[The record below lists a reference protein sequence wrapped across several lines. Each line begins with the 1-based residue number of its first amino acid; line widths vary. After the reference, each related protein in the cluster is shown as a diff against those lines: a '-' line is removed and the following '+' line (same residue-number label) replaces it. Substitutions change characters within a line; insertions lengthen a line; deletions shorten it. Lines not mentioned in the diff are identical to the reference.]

1 MRTIIKRIFKS
12 GFINFW
18 RNGVVS
24 IASILVMTVTLFVI
38 GSLVLAA
45 AFLSASL
52 TEVQSKVDIS
62 VSFKVDASL
71 EEIKALQRDLMVLP
85 EVKEVALSTREEEL
99 TLFRE
104 RHKDNNLLLQS
115 LDEVCNPFGARLNIK
130 AVNPTQYESIAT
142 FLTNQDSDSA
152 AIIDQVS
159 FKKDVVDKLLAIT
172 NSLRRVGL
180 AVSIVLIITSI
191 LVMFN
196 TTSLA
201 IYIARE
207 EISVM
212 RLVGAETS
220 YVRGPFMVEAI
231 ISGLIAS
238 LVAMLLLYPAVLW
251 VRNATLGVYGG
262 INLLSY
268 YLSNFFYLFL
278 MLLTAGVTLGAVASF
293 LAIRKYMKV

>member
-1 MRTIIKRIFKS
+1 M
-12 GFINFW
+12 
-18 RNGVVS
+18 
-24 IASILVMTVTLFVI
+24 ASILVMTVTLFVI
-38 GSLVLAA
+38 GSLILAG
-45 AFLSASL
+45 AFLTASL
-52 TEVQSKVDIS
+52 EEVQSKVDIS

-71 EEIKALQRDLMVLP
+71 DEIKAMEKALTALP
-85 EVKEVALSTREEEL
+85 EVKEVAFSSREEEL
-99 TLFRE
+99 ALFRE

-115 LDEVCNPFGARLNIK
+115 LDEVGNPFGARLNIK
-130 AVNPTQYESIAT
+130 AVDPAQYESIAT
-142 FLTNQDSDSA
+142 FLTNQDAASA

-172 NSLRRVGL
+172 NSLKRVGL
-180 AVSIVLIITSI
+180 AASIVLAVTSI

-231 ISGLIAS
+231 ISGGIAS
-238 LVAMLLLYPAVLW
+238 LLAMLLLYPAVLW
-251 VRNATLGVYGG
+251 VRGATMGVYGG

-278 MLLTAGVTLGAVASF
+278 ILLLSGVVLGAVASF
-293 LAIRKYMKV
+293 LAIRRYLKV

>member
-38 GSLVLAA
+38 GALILAG

-52 TEVQSKVDIS
+52 EEIQSKVDIS
-62 VSFKVDASL
+62 VSFKVDAPL
-71 EEIKALQRDLMVLP
+71 GDIKALEQSLKALP
-85 EVKEVALSTREEEL
+85 EVKEIGFSSREEEL
-99 TLFRE
+99 ALFRE

-115 LDEVCNPFGARLNIK
+115 LDEVGNPFGARLNIK
-130 AVNPTQYESIAT
+130 AVDPAQYESIAT
-142 FLTNQDSDSA
+142 FLSNQDAASA

-159 FKKDVVDKLLAIT
+159 FKKDVVDKLLAII
-172 NSLRRVGL
+172 NSLRRIGL
-180 AVSIVLIITSI
+180 AASIVLVVTSI
-191 LVMFN
+191 LVTFN

-220 YVRGPFMVEAI
+220 YVRGPFMVEAVI
-231 ISGLIAS
+231 AGVISS
-238 LVAMLLLYPAVLW
+238 LLAMLLLYPAVLW
-251 VRNATLGVYGG
+251 VKSATVGVYGG

-278 MLLTAGVTLGAVASF
+278 VLLGSGVVLGAVASF
-293 LAIRKYMKV
+293 LAIRRYLKV

>member
-38 GSLVLAA
+38 GALVLAA
-45 AFLSASL
+45 AFLTASL
-52 TEVQSKVDIS
+52 EEVQSKVDIS
-62 VSFKVDASL
+62 VSFKVEAALDD
-71 EEIKALQRDLMVLP
+71 IKAMQQALVALP

-99 TLFRE
+99 ALFRE

-115 LDEVCNPFGARLNIK
+115 LDEVGNPFGARLNVK
-130 AVNPTQYESIAT
+130 ALNPAQYESIAT
-142 FLTNQDSDSA
+142 FLTNQDADSA

-180 AVSIVLIITSI
+180 AASIVLIITSI

-238 LVAMLLLYPAVLW
+238 LLAMLLLYPAVLW
-251 VRNATLGVYGG
+251 VKSATLGVYGG

-278 MLLTAGVTLGAVASF
+278 MLLASGVVLGAVASF

>member
-18 RNGVVS
+18 RGGVVS
-24 IASILVMTVTLFVI
+24 MASILVMTVTLFVI
-38 GSLVLAA
+38 GSLILAG
-45 AFLSASL
+45 AFLTASL
-52 TEVQSKVDIS
+52 EEVQSKVDIS

-71 EEIKALQRDLMVLP
+71 DEIKAMEKALTALP
-85 EVKEVALSTREEEL
+85 EVKEVAFSSREEEL
-99 TLFRE
+99 ALFRE

-115 LDEVCNPFGARLNIK
+115 LDEVGNPFGARLNIK
-130 AVNPTQYESIAT
+130 AVDPAQYESIAT
-142 FLTNQDSDSA
+142 FLTNQDAASA

-172 NSLRRVGL
+172 NSLKRVGL
-180 AVSIVLIITSI
+180 AASIVLAVTSI

-231 ISGLIAS
+231 ISGGIAS
-238 LVAMLLLYPAVLW
+238 LLAMLLLYPAVLW
-251 VRNATLGVYGG
+251 VRGATMGVYGG

-278 MLLTAGVTLGAVASF
+278 ILLLSGVVLGAVASF
-293 LAIRKYMKV
+293 LAIRRYLKV